1 MTQMEFLMELHE
13 KLSGFS
19 EEEIEE
25 RLAFYNEM
33 IADRME
39 EGLSEE
45 EAVAAI
51 GSVDEI
57 VSQIIADTSLAK
69 LVKAKMKPK
78 KKHSAGIIILLV
90 LGFPL
95 WFSLLLAVFAVV
107 LSLYITLWAVILSL
121 WAAEISLWAVSLFG
135 TATGLFVLFGGN
147 FGTALAVIGMAIFA
161 AGLSVF
167 LFYGCTAAVKG
178 SALLTKKIVQAAKRS
193 FVKKE
198 GT

>member
-1 MTQMEFLMELHE
+1 MTQMRFLLELHE
-13 KLSGFS
+13 RLSVLP

-25 RLAFYNEM
+25 RLAFYSEM

-57 VSQIIADTSLAK
+57 VSQIIADTSLVK
-69 LVKAKMKPK
+69 LVKAKMKLK
-78 KKHSAGIIILLV
+78 KKHSAGIIVLLI

-95 WFSLLLAVFAVV
+95 WFSLLFAVFSVA

-121 WAAEISLWAVSLFG
+121 WAVEISLWAVSLFG
-135 TATGLFVLFGGN
+135 IAAGLFVLFGGN
-147 FGTALAVIGMAIFA
+147 FGTALAVVGMAIFA

-167 LFYGCTAAVKG
+167 MFYGCTAAVKG
-178 SALLTKKIVQAAKRS
+178 SALLTKKIVFAIKKS
-193 FVKKE
+193 FVRRE
-198 GT
+198 DV